1 MFKETKKNS
10 PLQLQPLKLFQLNE
24 YLGQSPKNKK
34 HCIVIQHNTTQT
46 ELNIK
51 MTQLNRLLT
60 TRVSMSASIFLVIC
74 RLV

>member
-24 YLGQSPKNKK
+24 YLGQSPKN
-34 HCIVIQHNTTQT
+34 IVLLSNTTQT